1 MRHGVIDFLH
11 FRCGEV
17 PPFPDWQV
25 VQCHVHN
32 PDAFELRHIVAQVL
46 AHPAD
51 LAVEAL
57 RENDS
62 EYKRSFFPYEALFG
76 NNP

>member
-1 MRHGVIDFLH
+1 MLHCVIDFLH
-11 FRCGEV
+11 FGRGEIS
-17 PPFPDWQV
+17 PFPDRQV
-25 VQCHVHN
+25 VQCHIHD
-32 PDAFELRHIVAQVL
+32 PDAFEFRHIVAQVL

-57 RENDS
+57 GQNDS
-62 EYKRSFFPYEALFG
+62 EYKRPLLPHEALFG